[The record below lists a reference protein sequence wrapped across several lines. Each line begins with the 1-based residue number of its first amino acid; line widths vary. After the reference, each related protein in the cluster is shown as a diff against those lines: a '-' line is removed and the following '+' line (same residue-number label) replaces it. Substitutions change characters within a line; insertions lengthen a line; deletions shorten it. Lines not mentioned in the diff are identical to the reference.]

1 MRVSGEGVVRGC
13 DGMSGDGVWEGVW
26 KVFEGNLNAS
36 SLDIV
41 Y

>member
-26 KVFEGNLNAS
+26 EG
-36 SLDIV
+36 V
-41 Y
+41 W